1 MSVHLVSYY
10 GKLLEQTIISG
21 DRGAKLISSMLE
33 DEQIRRQD
41 VKGNFAE
48 VWHKLYLMSRWFC
61 IEQMQDCQNL
71 IDSGGLSHMDASFE
85 RACMET
91 AFREHS

>member
-33 DEQIRRQD
+33 DEQIRRQH

-48 VWHKLYLMSRWFC
+48 VRHKLYLMSRWFC